1 MTSMVGRVASAW
13 NAFWFAPAP
22 ALNLAAARVIFA
34 LHALWILSSRD
45 LAATSELP
53 GAFWAGVPMGDRWR
67 FLLLP
72 EIAPADRALQWLAI
86 AALVA
91 AIAGIWPRIACL
103 VAGLLL
109 YHLAPL
115 ETIYWTANPYE
126 RGFTVTVP
134 ALLVLGAARSGDR
147 LAIVPRAR
155 PDPAPNGD
163 YRWPLVLVQL
173 FLLQVYFI
181 AGYAKVYRAGFGWV
195 DGANLRRWLLVFGE
209 FDQVSTVSWLTMWVA
224 DQPLL
229 CWIIGVSSLLLDL
242 GLIVV
247 LIWPRLRGWLIA
259 LALSFHAGI
268 AVLMGIAFLNI
279 PQLLIFA
286 DWDRLARRWALR
298 RAEASSPQ
306 SLDASRSPLT
316 T

>member
-1 MTSMVGRVASAW
+1 MTPIVDRVASSW
-13 NAFWFAPAP
+13 NAFWFTPAP

-34 LHALWILSSRD
+34 LHALWILASRD

-53 GAFWAGVPMGDRWR
+53 DAFWAGVPIGDRWR

-72 EIAPADRALQWLAI
+72 ELAAADRALQWLAA

-91 AIAGIWPRIACL
+91 AIVGLWPRLACL
-103 VAGLLL
+103 LAGLLL

-126 RGFTVTVP
+126 RGFTVAVP

-147 LAIVPRAR
+147 LTIVPRAAAS
-155 PDPAPNGD
+155 PVPSAD

-181 AGYAKVYRAGFGWV
+181 SGYAKVYRAGLEWV
-195 DGANLRRWLLVFGE
+195 DGDNLRRWLLVFGE
-209 FDQVSTVSWLTMWVA
+209 FDQVSTVSWLTVWVA
-224 DQPLL
+224 NQPVL
-229 CWIIGVSSLLLDL
+229 CWGVSALLLDL
-242 GLIVV
+242 GLITI

-268 AVLMGIAFLNI
+268 VVLMGIAFLNI
-279 PQLLIFA
+279 PQWLIFA
-286 DWDRLARRWALR
+286 DWDRLAARLALR
-298 RAEASSPQ
+298 RA
-306 SLDASRSPLT
+306 DASPRSLAESRSRLAT
-316 T
+316 